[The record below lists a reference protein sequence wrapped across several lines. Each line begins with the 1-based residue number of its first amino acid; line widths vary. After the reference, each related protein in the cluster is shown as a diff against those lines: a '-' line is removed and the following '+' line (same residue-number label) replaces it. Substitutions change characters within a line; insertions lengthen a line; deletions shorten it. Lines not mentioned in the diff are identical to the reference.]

1 MALLHILK
9 CDVRDKNQ
17 KQESL
22 RMKSRIKRSL
32 GVFLYDRQIGSKQ
45 LNNFR
50 KSFQE
55 VSKTLQGE
63 RRKK

>member
-1 MALLHILK
+1 
-9 CDVRDKNQ
+9 
-17 KQESL
+17 
-22 RMKSRIKRSL
+22 MKLRIKQSL

>member
-1 MALLHILK
+1 
-9 CDVRDKNQ
+9 
-17 KQESL
+17 
-22 RMKSRIKRSL
+22 MKARIKQRL
-32 GVFLYDRQIGSKQ
+32 GILLYDKQIGSKQ
-45 LNNFR
+45 LSAAR

>member
-1 MALLHILK
+1 
-9 CDVRDKNQ
+9 
-17 KQESL
+17 
-22 RMKSRIKRSL
+22 MKSRIKRSL